1 MGKNTDFK
9 FHELDSAIDGGDLE
23 AVKNLITVEVSMK
36 IKNRAL
42 LRAAKLE
49 KVDILEWLIPISDPQ
64 ANDSEALFYAIRNKC
79 EQSVARLIPVS
90 KPRIRESRA
99 VKEAAASGALAI
111 LKMLVPVSDIK
122 NSNDFYGSPL
132 MIASNCGFLEL
143 VAYLIPLSKLN
154 DQQKRTGETAL
165 MMAAAMGH
173 KECVDLLLPLSNPEA
188 VDMLAWSASDHA
200 MENGHETLGQHI
212 RRAQAAMREAGA
224 LGAIVPLS
232 QAVGKRL
239 SI

>member
-9 FHELDSAIDGGDLE
+9 FHELDSAIDGGNLE
-23 AVKNLITVEVSMK
+23 AVKNLITVDVSMK

-49 KVDILEWLIPISDPQ
+49 RMDILEWLIPISDPRS
-64 ANDSEALFYAIRNKC
+64 NDSEALFYATRNKC
-79 EQSVARLIPVS
+79 EQAVARLIPVS
-90 KPRIRESRA
+90 VPRIKESRA
-99 VKEAAASGALAI
+99 VKEAAASGSLAI
-111 LKMLVPVSDIK
+111 LKMLVPVSDVK

-132 MIASNCGFLEL
+132 MIASNCGHIDF
-143 VAYLIPLSKLN
+143 VAYLLPLSRPD

-188 VDMLAWSASDHA
+188 LDVQGWSAADHA
-200 MENGHETLGQHI
+200 MDREHETLARHI
-212 RRAQAAMREAGA
+212 KGAQAALREAKE
-224 LGAIVPLS
+224 LGAGVLLGS
-232 QAVGKRL
+232 SLGKHG